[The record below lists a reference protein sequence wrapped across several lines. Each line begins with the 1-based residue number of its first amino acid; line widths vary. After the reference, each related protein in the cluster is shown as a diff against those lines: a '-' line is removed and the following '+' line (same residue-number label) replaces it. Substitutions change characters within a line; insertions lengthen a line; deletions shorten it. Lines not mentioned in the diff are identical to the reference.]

1 MVATRLQSKQR
12 KMGLWGLGVI
22 VVIVVV
28 VVVVVLSMKK
38 RSTSPSPAAARRSN
52 STTAAARR
60 SGAAAGSSC
69 RSGGACGNTEV
80 FYDGQTANSDMQPD
94 ATLTQEILQTAT
106 QGDMRQGTASAKN
119 LALVQ
124 QGLSSGGMYNFSDEL
139 INQVVQTGDVNLLV
153 ASAAEQDPE
162 LTKRILEASAQRAD
176 STGIS
181 RSRMTTGDMKNL
193 VAVETGLEVTSLGG
207 RDSSSSSSAG
217 RPQNMA
223 ALAHA
228 VGSDNMKYYT
238 ESKRQFDNLIDEI
251 FVSTANAAQVAA
263 LTAIINNEA
272 DPLKK
277 QKLLLGLR
285 GLKTAMFSS
294 GTKAREALANVTDL
308 GFQYQKPARGEVGTL
323 GSRYGAQGTS
333 GGPGGDLMGV
343 FFAEDVI
350 PTVNK
355 ERLAVCGGATTQAY
369 EYALG
374 DKSVLD
380 PSMQQ

>member
-1 MVATRLQSKQR
+1 MGRL
-12 KMGLWGLGVI
+12 GLGII
-22 VVIVVV
+22 VVIVAVV
-28 VVVVVLSMKK
+28 VVVVVLSMKKRSAK

-69 RSGGACGNTEV
+69 RSGGACGDTEV
-80 FYDGQTANSDMQPD
+80 YYDGQTANSDMQPNN
-94 ATLTQEILQTAT
+94 TLTQEILQTST
-106 QGDMRQGTASAKN
+106 QDDMRQGTVSAKN

-124 QGLSSGGMYNFSDEL
+124 QGLSSGGMFNPSDEL
-139 INQVVQTGDVNLLV
+139 VNHVVQTGDVNSLV
-153 ASAAEQDPE
+153 AAAFKEDPE
-162 LTKRILEASAQRAD
+162 LTKRILDASAQRAD

-181 RSRMTTGDMKNL
+181 RSGLTTGDMNNL
-193 VAVETGLEVTSLGG
+193 RAVETGLEVTSLGG
-207 RDSSSSSSAG
+207 KDSYSSSSSG
-217 RPQNMA
+217 VEPRPQNMA
-223 ALAHA
+223 ALARA
-228 VGSDNMKYYT
+228 VGSENMKYYT
-238 ESKRQFDNLIDEI
+238 ASKRQFDNLIDEA

-263 LTAIINNEA
+263 LTAIINNVS

-323 GSRYGAQGTS
+323 GARYGAQGTS
-333 GGPGGDLMGV
+333 GGPGGDLMHV
-343 FFAEDVI
+343 FFADDVI